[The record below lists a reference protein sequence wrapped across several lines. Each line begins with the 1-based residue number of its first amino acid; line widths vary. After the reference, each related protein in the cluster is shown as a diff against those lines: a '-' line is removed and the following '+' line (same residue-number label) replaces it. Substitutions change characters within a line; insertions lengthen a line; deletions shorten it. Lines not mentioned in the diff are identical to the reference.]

1 MKIMFKDG
9 EENIP
14 IIENAAQLETSVF
27 KNQYILADKIFKT
40 LKKDAN
46 ARKYNNIIGFCGDR
60 GTGKTSCMMSFRE
73 QCMSSY
79 EDCFFIKEID
89 PSFFDETHNIIEL
102 TVGNMYSVLTSEQEY
117 NDNVRDDLVC
127 QFNKV
132 MIYMKYLAKPEDK
145 EHYYDGLQ
153 ELEALSVGL
162 TLKESIETLVNRFL
176 EYVGKDYLVITID
189 DLDLNIQ
196 GAYLMS
202 EPSSDSDIG
211 QYLRDTPAAQH
222 PLSKR

>member
-1 MKIMFKDG
+1 
-9 EENIP
+9 
-14 IIENAAQLETSVF
+14 
-27 KNQYILADKIFKT
+27 
-40 LKKDAN
+40 
-46 ARKYNNIIGFCGDR
+46 
-60 GTGKTSCMMSFRE
+60 
-73 QCMSSY
+73 
-79 EDCFFIKEID
+79 
-89 PSFFDETHNIIEL
+89 
-102 TVGNMYSVLTSEQEY
+102 MYSVLTSEQEY

-202 EPSSDSDIG
+202 EHIRKYLTNQNASSC
-211 QYLRDTPAAQH
+211 
-222 PLSKR
+222 

>member
-1 MKIMFKDG
+1 
-9 EENIP
+9 
-14 IIENAAQLETSVF
+14 
-27 KNQYILADKIFKT
+27 
-40 LKKDAN
+40 
-46 ARKYNNIIGFCGDR
+46 
-60 GTGKTSCMMSFRE
+60 MMSFRE
-73 QCMSSY
+73 QCKSSY
-79 EDCFFIKEID
+79 EDCFFIEKID

-162 TLKESIETLVNRFL
+162 TLKIV
-176 EYVGKDYLVITID
+176 
-189 DLDLNIQ
+189 
-196 GAYLMS
+196 
-202 EPSSDSDIG
+202 
-211 QYLRDTPAAQH
+211 LR
-222 PLSKR
+222 L